1 MMTNT
6 ELLAIAKKQLG
17 NGGSKY
23 RKYVGASGNYC
34 NMFVYWLF
42 NANGCASL
50 FPLPAT
56 KYYRTYCPDSIKWC
70 RKNLAE
76 IPPYIA
82 MVCDII
88 YMDWEPNGV
97 PNHIGIV
104 DHKVSTTAIAT
115 IEGNTSGGIV
125 AAKTR
130 NTKYTNIFRPH
141 FKGTYKKVPLVVDG
155 DMGYQTIGGMQA
167 MVGAPVDTILGIG
180 TVKKTQAYCG
190 AKEDGAWGADTSKKL
205 QSKMAKEGYYTG
217 KIDSAFGKQSV
228 IGLQKMI
235 NAKLFTVKPAKPTAP
250 KPTTPTVSEPKAYTG
265 AFPDLVTHSGQ
276 KIAYTAR
283 DLAYAKGTSKSKY
296 KWDPDPKKSG
306 KAKAAF
312 TTAINK
318 VYPKRSSWSKQCQ
331 AGASCDVGAGTIIRY
346 SGVDSKVPRG
356 LQEQLDHFKKSS
368 LWKKTGLKRCSL
380 AGDVAM
386 HPSPSAHIWIG
397 LGDGNLAE
405 ANHSWRY
412 FEHITK
418 DKRTINSK
426 AKSGVYRCT
435 KASPIQK
442 GDRGTEVKKLQAFL
456 NWAGYNCGTADGV
469 AGDKT
474 DSAIKAFQKDNG
486 LTVDG
491 QFGSGSLAK
500 AKTIKR

>member
-6 ELLAIAKKQLG
+6 ELLAVAKKQLG

-82 MVCDII
+82 MACDII

-104 DHKVSTTAIAT
+104 DHHISTTAIET

-167 MVGAPVDTILGIG
+167 MVGASVDTILGIG
-180 TVKKTQAYCG
+180 TVKKVQAYCG
-190 AKEDGAWGADTSKKL
+190 ASQDGAWGAGTSKKL

-217 KIDSAFGKQSV
+217 KIDSAFGEQSV
-228 IGLQKMI
+228 RGLQKMV
-235 NAKLFTVKPAKPTAP
+235 NAKLFSANNSAP
-250 KPTTPTVSEPKAYTG
+250 VTKPTTPTVSEKKSYSG

-283 DLAYAKGTSKSKY
+283 DLAYAKGTSKSVY
-296 KWDPDPKKSG
+296 TYPKG

-312 TTAINK
+312 TKAINK
-318 VYPKRSSWSKQCQ
+318 VFPKRSSWSKQCQ
-331 AGASCDVGAGTIIRY
+331 AGASCDVGAATIIRY
-346 SGVDSKVPRG
+346 SGVDKNVPRG
-356 LQEQLDHFKKSS
+356 LSEQLGHFKKSA
-368 LWKKTGLKRCSL
+368 LWKKTGLTKCSL

-386 HPSPSAHIWIG
+386 QPSPSAHIWIG
-397 LGDGNLAE
+397 LGDGNIAE
-405 ANHSWRY
+405 ANHTWKF
-412 FEHITK
+412 FEHVVK
-418 DKRTINSK
+418 DTRKINGK

-442 GDRGTEVKKLQAFL
+442 GDRGTEVTKLQKFL
-456 NWAGYNCGTADGV
+456 NWAGFPCGTADGV
-469 AGDKT
+469 VGDKT
-474 DSAIKAFQKDNG
+474 DSAIKAFQKANG
-486 LTVDG
+486 LAVDG
-491 QFGSGSLAK
+491 QFGNGSLEK
-500 AKTIKR
+500 AKTIKK